1 MSKIVSRQKF
11 KDEIRPELKR
21 QGRSIALCH
30 GVFDLVH
37 PGHLTHLKQAKAA
50 ADVLVVSITA
60 SEFVRKGPGRPY
72 FDDRTRMEF
81 LEALDCVDYVL
92 LSEGYTVED
101 IVEAV
106 EPDLYVKGQEYAHE
120 DEDLTGRIR
129 EERELVERHGGR
141 IHYTTGR
148 TYSSTKLINTALS
161 GLSDEVRD
169 AMQDFKRRHSL
180 EEIRGYCDA
189 AAKLKILVVGEVII
203 DRYTYCSVQGLISK
217 ETSYSARQL
226 NSEDYPGG
234 AVAVARH
241 LSTFTDNVTLLS
253 VVGNEPDLNA
263 NLAEALSGSMA
274 LELVRS
280 EVFPTIVKHRY
291 LTRNNREEYR
301 KVFTINNIPQ
311 NRRMDDV
318 SSAAFKDFLRTH
330 AADYD
335 AVFVCDFG
343 HGLIDAEAIE
353 LLRDKA
359 RYLAL
364 NCQTNSS
371 NMGLNVITKYTR
383 ADAFSLDQKEL
394 KLAFPSLAD
403 DEEGAL
409 RALSAHLGCGGWLTR
424 GSAGAWGI
432 ERREEGCQLY
442 ETPAYTLRVK
452 DTVGAGDAFYAVAS
466 ISAAAG
472 APNEAALFL
481 GNIAGALGANI
492 VGNKEPVE
500 KVNALKFASTLLNV

>member
-1 MSKIVSRQKF
+1 MSKIISKQKF
-11 KDEIRPELKR
+11 RDEIRPSLKAKG
-21 QGRSIALCH
+21 QKVALCH

-72 FDDRTRMEF
+72 FDDRARMEF
-81 LEALDCVDYVL
+81 LAAIDCVDYVM

-106 EPDLYVKGQEYAHE
+106 EPDLYVKGQEYAKE
-120 DEDLTGRIR
+120 DEDLTGKMR
-129 EERELVERHGGR
+129 EERELVERHGG
-141 IHYTTGR
+141 HVYYTTGQV
-148 TYSSTKLINTALS
+148 YSSTKLINTALS

-180 EEIRGYCDA
+180 EEIRSCCDA
-189 AAKLKILVVGEVII
+189 AEKLKILVVGEVII

-217 ETSYSARQL
+217 DASYSARL
-226 NSEDYPGG
+226 LSSEDYPGG

-241 LSTFTDNVTLLS
+241 LATFTPNVTLLS
-253 VVGNEPDLNA
+253 IVGNEAERNRSLT
-263 NLAEALSGSMA
+263 EALSGSMT
-274 LELVRS
+274 LNLIQSDVY
-280 EVFPTIVKHRY
+280 PTIVKHRY
-291 LTRNNREEYR
+291 LIPNDKREEYR

-311 NRRMDDV
+311 SQRMDEP
-318 SSAAFKDFLRTH
+318 SASKFREFLQQH
-330 AADYD
+330 AAEYD

-343 HGLIDAEAIE
+343 HGLMDAEAI
-353 LLRDKA
+353 RTVQDKA

-371 NMGLNVITKYTR
+371 NMGLNIITKYAR

-394 KLAFPSLAD
+394 KLAFPHLVD
-403 DEEGAL
+403 DEEEAL
-409 RALSAHLGCGGWLTR
+409 RALSAHLSGDGWLTR

-432 ERREEGCQLY
+432 EAGGAIHN
-442 ETPAYTLRVK
+442 TPAYTLRVK

-466 ISAAAG
+466 IAAAAG
-472 APNEAALFL
+472 ATNEAALFL

-500 KVNALKFASTLLNV
+500 KVNVLKFASTLMNV